1 MRFEDV
7 KFNNLLSEYYRLKR
21 AHPYDSEVWRSNGEC
36 ARRCKGILAGLAEQV
51 DALIQDHRLLDEP
64 FRIQHA
70 KGAAFFPMNP
80 WIGVFCDGETPT
92 DGIYPVLDLRNDED
106 FIFVGCVGS
115 FTNDKSSQMEGFTD
129 LQRCFSREQQLK
141 MVETGLASDKRIAMP
156 AAVFDRGS
164 FISEPELADAFEN
177 AIRIRREI
185 RQRHPRHGQSS
196 DLGTQ
201 EASQMTKT
209 LSERIRE
216 AFSSLEGARQKQED
230 FLAKQRVSTEKMD
243 QLQLELATLRHKLE
257 EAQGEVEK
265 GRKYVSSEISAI
277 THDALD
283 RAKQEVSNFLQTR
296 NTVCDDVEKKFRD
309 ILQRA
314 TVGTLSEEFEK
325 KMSLEIDK
333 LKMSR
338 LLFYSSLGL
347 FAILGLVMALINFMT
362 VSTEVFEKFGAWAY
376 LRNLPRISMFFIPVY
391 LPLIWFACHVNKLMH
406 QARRLSEEY
415 AHRTVVAKTYVGLAG
430 QVEDL
435 VKKGVESAKS
445 LNVDL
450 LSRTISVLCEN
461 PNFVLDKVRTE
472 TPVSVVADAAAK
484 LITATK
490 NIS

>member
-1 MRFEDV
+1 MKFDGDRF
-7 KFNNLLSEYYRLKR
+7 NSLLSEYYQLKR
-21 AHPYDSEVWRSNGEC
+21 EHSYDSEVWRSNGEC

-64 FRIQHA
+64 FRVQHA
-70 KGAAFFPMNP
+70 KGAAFFPTNP

-115 FTNDKSSQMEGFTD
+115 FTNDRSSLMEGFTD
-129 LQRCFSREQQLK
+129 LQRCISSEQRRK
-141 MVETGLASDKRIAMP
+141 MVKTGLAHDKHIAMP
-156 AAVFDRGS
+156 AVVFNRGS
-164 FISEPELADAFEN
+164 IISASELADAFEN
-177 AIRIRREI
+177 AIRIRKEI
-185 RQRHPRHGQSS
+185 RQRHPRVSQSLDS
-196 DLGTQ
+196 GAKEL
-201 EASQMTKT
+201 SRMTKT
-209 LSERIRE
+209 LSERIQAAFASIDE
-216 AFSSLEGARQKQED
+216 ARKEQERFQANQNVSADKLEKLR
-230 FLAKQRVSTEKMD
+230 
-243 QLQLELATLRHKLE
+243 LELATLGQMLE
-257 EAQGEVEK
+257 ESKAEVEK
-265 GRKYVSSEISAI
+265 GKKYVSSEISAI
-277 THDALD
+277 TRDALD
-283 RAKQEVSNFLQTR
+283 HAKQEVSNFLQTR
-296 NTVCDDVEKKFRD
+296 NAVCDDVEKKFRD

-325 KMSLEIDK
+325 KTAFESDK
-333 LKMSR
+333 FKTYR
-338 LLFYSSLGL
+338 NLFYGSLGL
-347 FAILGLVMALINFMT
+347 FASLGLGMALLNWWT
-362 VSTEVFEKFGAWAY
+362 VPAQLFETMGAWAY
-376 LRNLPRISMFFIPVY
+376 LQNLPRISMFFIPVY
-391 LPLIWFACHVNKLMH
+391 LPLIWFVCHVNKLMH

-435 VKKGVESAKS
+435 VKKGVESAKG
-445 LNVDL
+445 LNADL